1 MYNLTLIISKTSI
14 LHFKFQ
20 AKMKYNKE
28 MLQKRTFKK
37 SSGPSSSSFVK
48 RDEEEGFEAW
58 LT

>member
-1 MYNLTLIISKTSI
+1 MYNPTLIIFKTSI

-37 SSGPSSSSFVK
+37 GSGPSSLSFVK
-48 RDEEEGFEAW
+48 RNEDKGFQAW